1 MNDIKYANFHS
12 LINFSENSYYFVREP
27 IGDIFAGMYM
37 LTLITKDGFA
47 GLAELKK
54 EKEEDELEQIKKDV
68 KRALTEKEEKD
79 KIKNMIKEA
88 LKKDK

>member
-88 LKKDK
+88 LKKR